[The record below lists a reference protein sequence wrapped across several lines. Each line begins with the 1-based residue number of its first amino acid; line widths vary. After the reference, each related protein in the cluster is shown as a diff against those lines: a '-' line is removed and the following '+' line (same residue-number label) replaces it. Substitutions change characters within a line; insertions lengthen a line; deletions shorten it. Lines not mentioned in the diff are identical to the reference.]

1 MNAFNKSLSDDGFSV
16 TESES
21 TSIPP
26 SSLHSFLKL
35 DPKFPGIILTGFKDQ
50 FKNKYVLFFFLLIY
64 HYKFIFLIICILI
77 ITTVCSL
84 CRCK

>member
-16 TESES
+16 TESGS

-50 FKNKYVLFFFLLIY
+50 FKNKYVLFLFYINL
-64 HYKFIFLIICILI
+64 
-77 ITTVCSL
+77 SL
-84 CRCK
+84 